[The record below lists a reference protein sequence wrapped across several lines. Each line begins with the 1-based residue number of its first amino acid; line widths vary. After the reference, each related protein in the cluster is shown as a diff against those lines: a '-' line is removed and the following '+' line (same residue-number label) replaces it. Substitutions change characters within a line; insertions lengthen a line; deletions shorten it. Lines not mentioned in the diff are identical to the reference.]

1 MELAI
6 ETSGLTK
13 RYESLIAVNKLDL
26 KVERNTIHGFLG
38 PNGAGKTTTLKILVG
53 LLKLDGGSVRVLG
66 QELGWDKPDV
76 RLRIGFMPELPKLPK
91 HLKGTELLDIYGRMY
106 GMTKEERN
114 KQVPKLLDMVGLK
127 ERGNDF
133 IGKYSKGMQQR
144 LGMAQALLSEP
155 ELVILDEPGIG
166 LDPVGMVEVRE
177 MMKEIAKEGV
187 TVFLSSHLLHEVQQ
201 VCTHI
206 TIINKGVA
214 VASGTLKQIA
224 AKVKGP
230 ITIEAEVD
238 KLSKAVIKKVKE
250 LPFVKD
256 VSKDGKKLLVEVK
269 TRDDVRS
276 KVSQA
281 ITGGGGIVI
290 SMNLKGESLEDVFM
304 DLLAKRKEKRAAK

>member
-1 MELAI
+1 
-6 ETSGLTK
+6 
-13 RYESLIAVNKLDL
+13 
-26 KVERNTIHGFLG
+26 
-38 PNGAGKTTTLKILVG
+38 
-53 LLKLDGGSVRVLG
+53 
-66 QELGWDKPDV
+66 
-76 RLRIGFMPELPKLPK
+76 
-91 HLKGTELLDIYGRMY
+91 
-106 GMTKEERN
+106 
-114 KQVPKLLDMVGLK
+114 
-127 ERGNDF
+127 
-133 IGKYSKGMQQR
+133 
-144 LGMAQALLSEP
+144 
-155 ELVILDEPGIG
+155 
-166 LDPVGMVEVRE
+166 
-177 MMKEIAKEGV
+177 MKEIAKEGV